1 MKSFTMKALSAAV
14 VAASAFM
21 GSGANAVNLNPDGLG
36 EVLVYPYYTARGGA
50 VTLMSIVNTT
60 DRAKAVKV
68 RFVEGQNTTEVLD
81 FNLWLSAKDVWTG
94 AIIANSAGT
103 AGRLVSADKSC
114 TNPRIPAAGVDF
126 RNTAY
131 ASDFSTTVGSE
142 FDNRSLDRTLEG
154 YIQVIEMAEVLPGTE
169 TEADVTHDAGVP
181 ECDLVSNASVLAQA
195 TDYGVTTGGL
205 FGNGTIVGNNMST
218 GYSATAFQ
226 GFAYTGRVT
235 ASGNNLP
242 DLTSGSNTTSVVV
255 NSSLPGVTQVFVSDF
270 FGTLPSAIVN
280 AMSSTIMHSAAM
292 GEYTYGDAFSTDW
305 VVTMPTKRPYVNR
318 ATALEPFQRVWN
330 GRTSCV
336 DVGLVSYDREEQ
348 SGSTLDDFSPS
359 TSPVPRICY
368 EANVISIGTTSGV
381 SSVLASKNVAHW
393 PAFQSSVAGG
403 GWGEI
408 NFVRAATTPATPLA
422 VLTTS
427 TATTTTITTSSSV
440 PVVTGPVTGPVTFN
454 GLPTIGFSI
463 VAAKYANASS
473 NYNSSYNLAFRRS
486 ITGSQ

>member
-14 VAASAFM
+14 VAASVFA

-50 VTLMSIVNTT
+50 VTLMSVVNTT

-94 AIIANSAGT
+94 AIVANAAGT
-103 AGRLVSADKSC
+103 GGRLVTSDKSC
-114 TNPRIPAAGVDF
+114 TNPPIPAAGVDF
-126 RNTAY
+126 RNSAY
-131 ASDFSTTVGSE
+131 ATDVGTS

-154 YIQVIEMAEVLPGTE
+154 YIQVIEMAEVLTGTD

-181 ECDLVSNASVLAQA
+181 ECGLVSNARVLAQA
-195 TDYGVTTGGL
+195 ADYGVTTGGL
-205 FGNGTIVGNNMST
+205 FGNGTVVGNNMST

-226 GFAYTGRVT
+226 GIAYTGRVT

-242 DLTSGSNTTSVVV
+242 DLSSGNNTSSVVV
-255 NSSLPGVTQVFVSDF
+255 NSPSPGVTNVFVSDF
-270 FGTLPSAIVN
+270 FNTLPSALVN
-280 AMSSTIMHSAAM
+280 AMSSTIMHAAAL
-292 GEYTYGDAFSTDW
+292 GEYTYGDTFSTDW
-305 VVTMPTKRPYVNR
+305 VITMPTKRPYVNR

-330 GRTSCV
+330 GQTSCV
-336 DVGLVSYDREEQ
+336 DVGLNSYDREEQ
-348 SGSTLDDFSPS
+348 SSSTADDFSPS
-359 TSPVPRICY
+359 TTSVPRICY
-368 EANVISIGTTSGV
+368 EANVISVGTTSGV

-393 PAFQSSVAGG
+393 PAYQSSVAGG

-408 NFVRAATTPATPLA
+408 NFVRAATSPATPLP

-427 TATTTTITTSSSV
+427 TATTTTITTSGSA
-440 PVVTGPVTGPVTFN
+440 PVVSTPVSGPVTFN

-463 VAAKYANASS
+463 VAAKFANASS
-473 NYNSSYNLAFRRS
+473 NFNSSYNLAFRRS
-486 ITGSQ
+486 ITGSGAQ